1 MDRGKRTTE
10 RERVK
15 QRQAAEHDI
24 DVHALR
30 ANKQIKRREGI
41 SSLTLSFR
49 EQQVGGFGAAQQFFS
64 VTAFYE
70 FAQTRVTKGA
80 RHQ

>member
-1 MDRGKRTTE
+1 MNRGKRTAE

-30 ANKQIKRREGI
+30 VNKQIKRREGM

-49 EQQVGGFGAAQQFFS
+49 EQEVGGFGAA
-64 VTAFYE
+64 
-70 FAQTRVTKGA
+70 
-80 RHQ
+80 

>member
-1 MDRGKRTTE
+1 MDRGKRTAE
-10 RERVK
+10 RGRVK

-30 ANKQIKRREGI
+30 ANKQIKGM

-49 EQQVGGFGAAQQFFS
+49 EQKVGGFGAAQQFFS
-64 VTAFYE
+64 VTAFYK